1 MALSHDVAS
10 QSGNESDAKPA
21 AKPKAGSRLTSPVAD
36 CHDIEDYRSRTD
48 SQDEMSLMAESSD
61 REQSGNCAISKNPT
75 KIIFHC
81 TFGEQLCLDTAM
93 PSVSNNM

>member
-75 KIIFHC
+75 KNHFSLHLWRTTLSGHSHAI
-81 TFGEQLCLDTAM
+81 
-93 PSVSNNM
+93 SVQ